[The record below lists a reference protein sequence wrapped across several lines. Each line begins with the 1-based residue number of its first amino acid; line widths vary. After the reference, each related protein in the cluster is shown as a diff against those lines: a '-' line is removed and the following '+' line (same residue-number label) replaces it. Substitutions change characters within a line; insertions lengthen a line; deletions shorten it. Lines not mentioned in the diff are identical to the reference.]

1 MRTDCG
7 ASQSEVQPRTES
19 SSTKLDTLLLLLWG
33 SAGTASIDRKQVFVH
48 LDLTLFRPQ
57 HLLRSL
63 GFLQLSSFLL
73 RRSVGFSLT
82 INMKLTS
89 YKNGEDRWGPAVAL
103 AALQLLFLFPGSF
116 LTTFPLCPHHTCSGL
131 QLFLRIWIIHLK
143 VSPFPPQLHALL
155 HASTDASV
163 FSDVYYF
170 LNIYHLF
177 HKSLRR
183 NGEVCSWSAIL
194 NQKPPTPIAF
204 FRDQLSQIFSELIVS
219 FNLFSETIRDF

>member
-1 MRTDCG
+1 MNHNCSCFIYGLLSPLPAPRSICLSKAEVPLGVEQWNFTSFTVFISTQIPPNWHTILVRTDCG

-33 SAGTASIDRKQVFVH
+33 SAGTASIGRKQVFVH

-89 YKNGEDRWGPAVAL
+89 YKNGEDRWGPAVAQ

-143 VSPFPPQLHALL
+143 VRPFPPQLHAPGPLL
-155 HASTDASV
+155 MLQ
-163 FSDVYYF
+163 FS
-170 LNIYHLF
+170 LMSI
-177 HKSLRR
+177 
-183 NGEVCSWSAIL
+183 
-194 NQKPPTPIAF
+194 
-204 FRDQLSQIFSELIVS
+204 IF
-219 FNLFSETIRDF
+219 